1 MSARLCYIA
10 FRVLD
15 EERFAALLLVFAA
28 LKQGK
33 DRQIAAWETTA
44 GLDAD
49 HEGVGDEGA
58 DKGDQEEDQADWILY
73 RSDSGWRALFDEGA
87 LSRFYHWPSQE
98 ERVEYL
104 QQWETR
110 PRLIQ
115 DHVHPRDTMPWDF
128 RVLLRSL
135 EDSEIRLTACRHVQD
150 DVAWLEFEPLA
161 YPYGGTASLKAL
173 IAAFGLLVVGEDD
186 GFGYYQYGADER
198 SQ

>member
-10 FRVLD
+10 IRVQD
-15 EERFAALLLVFAA
+15 EERFAALVQVFAA

-33 DRQIAAWETTA
+33 DRQIAAWEA
-44 GLDAD
+44 PDGQDAA
-49 HEGVGDEGA
+49 DEGA
-58 DKGDQEEDQADWILY
+58 DMMDEEEDQADWILY
-73 RSDSGWRALFDEGA
+73 RSEDGWRALFDERA
-87 LSRFYHWPSQE
+87 LSHFYHWPSQE
-98 ERVEYL
+98 ERVPYL

-115 DHVHPRDTMPWDF
+115 HHIHPRDTMPWDF

-135 EDSEIRLTACRHVQD
+135 EDSEIRLTACRLMQD

-161 YPYGGTASLKAL
+161 YPYGGATCLKVL
-173 IAAFGLLVVGEDD
+173 IAAFDLLVVGEDD
-186 GFGYYQYGADER
+186 GFGYYAYDDDER